1 MGLLITLEVVLGFHG
16 KAAVAEENLAL
27 AQPDHRQACDEWM
40 EASEETVELVSS
52 MWLNPHK
59 GWRRACGRPLC
70 TKRASHKKCPSSAC
84 LPSGNGRSRKYSRL
98 LPTWVAFQAA
108 HADLCFAL
116 PGVRSLPLCAPL
128 PGTLCHLQLLLSVAP
143 QLLGPS
149 SSGFGSTLSFLP
161 LGLGRV
167 ILAATHQFL
176 FVLAKHYC
184 LDIIISEITCHCLDR
199 GRVGALQL
207 RGSIMFI
214 DTSCIMVHVHIHIY
228 IHGSIM

>member
-1 MGLLITLEVVLGFHG
+1 MGLLRTLEVVLGFHR

-70 TKRASHKKCPSSAC
+70 TKKASHKKCPSSAC

-108 HADLCFAL
+108 LLSLVSDHCHCARHYQGPCATCSCFCPWLLSCSDQAL
-116 PGVRSLPLCAPL
+116 LALGQLSRFSLWALVGSSLPPPIGSYLFLLSTIASISLFPRSLVIAL
-128 PGTLCHLQLLLSVAP
+128 TEEEW
-143 QLLGPS
+143 
-149 SSGFGSTLSFLP
+149 
-161 LGLGRV
+161 GLFNWEEV
-167 ILAATHQFL
+167 
-176 FVLAKHYC
+176 
-184 LDIIISEITCHCLDR
+184 
-199 GRVGALQL
+199 
-207 RGSIMFI
+207 
-214 DTSCIMVHVHIHIY
+214 SC
-228 IHGSIM
+228 S

>member
-1 MGLLITLEVVLGFHG
+1 MGLQRTLEVVLGFQR

-98 LPTWVAFQAA
+98 LPTWVAFQALLCSPWCPIIA
-108 HADLCFAL
+108 IVRAITRDL
-116 PGVRSLPLCAPL
+116 VPLAAAFCPW
-128 PGTLCHLQLLLSVAP
+128 LLR
-143 QLLGPS
+143 PS

-161 LGLGRV
+161 AGLGRV
-167 ILAATHQFL
+167 ILAA
-176 FVLAKHYC
+176 A
-184 LDIIISEITCHCLDR
+184 
-199 GRVGALQL
+199 
-207 RGSIMFI
+207 
-214 DTSCIMVHVHIHIY
+214 
-228 IHGSIM
+228 